1 MINFRYHVVS
11 LTSVFLALA
20 IGLVLG
26 TAALNGP
33 ILNNLNDRVSSL
45 SNSKDQLRDRVGE
58 LEVAVDRHGDY
69 TRQLAPTLL
78 DGRLADRSVV
88 LVSMFGPESE
98 DREGTVEMLKAA
110 GARITGSIRINERY
124 LDPETDE
131 SLHDLASRR
140 EPAGVQLPAT
150 GEGAQTASV
159 VLASVLTKSSVSAE
173 DRTTILQAFTELGV
187 LTPEGRIDGTADSV
201 VFLFGDVST
210 DRDADE
216 ATETALTAVRSFSDV
231 TGNVVAAAPSAG
243 GAANPI
249 AAIRGDDTAKTKVS
263 TVDGLSRAEGQLA
276 TAMALIGKFDG
287 ATGHYGTGAGAT
299 AQVPELA

>member
-33 ILNNLNDRVSSL
+33 ILSNLNDRVSSL
-45 SNSKDQLRDRVGE
+45 SKSKDQLRDQVGE
-58 LEVAVDRHGDY
+58 LEAAVDRHGDY

-78 DGRLADRSVV
+78 NGELANRSVV
-88 LVSMFGPESE
+88 LVSVLGPESD
-98 DREGTVEMLKAA
+98 DREGVVEMLKAG
-110 GARITGSIRINERY
+110 GARITGSLRLNDRY
-124 LDPETDE
+124 LDPKTDE

-140 EPAGVQLPAT
+140 VPAGVELPGT

-159 VLASVLTKSSVSAE
+159 VLAAVLTNSSVSTE

-187 LTPEGRIDGTADSV
+187 LTPEGKIDGSADSV
-201 VFLFGDVST
+201 VFLFGAAST
-210 DRDADE
+210 QRDAGDK
-216 ATETALTAVRSFSDV
+216 TKTALTAVKSFSTV
-231 TGNVVAAAPSAG
+231 ARNIVAAAPSAG

-249 AAIRGDDTAKTKVS
+249 AAIRRDDAAKAKVS

-276 TAMALIGKFDG
+276 TAMALSGKFDG
-287 ATGHYGTGAGAT
+287 ANGHYGTGAGAS
-299 AQVPELA
+299 AQVPKLT